1 MVNGWWLIVS
11 GLWLIAEVILSDY
24 KDLNV
29 WRESMDLVESIYR
42 LIKFLPKKEIYALSS
57 QLRRAVISIPSNI
70 AEGQNR
76 NTQKEFVQF
85 LYVSLGSA
93 SEVETQLLIAKRLNY
108 LQNIETELNQIG
120 KIRRMINALINSI
133 KRNTN

>member
-1 MVNGWWLIVS
+1 M
-11 GLWLIAEVILSDY
+11 
-24 KDLNV
+24 
-29 WRESMDLVESIYR
+29 
-42 LIKFLPKKEIYALSS
+42 YALSD

-85 LYVSLGSA
+85 LYISLGSA
-93 SEVETQLLIAKRLNY
+93 SEVETQLLIAERLNY
-108 LQNIETELNQIG
+108 LKNIENELQQIS

>member
-1 MVNGWWLIVS
+1 M
-11 GLWLIAEVILSDY
+11 EVGLSDY

-42 LIKFLPKKEIYALSS
+42 LIKFLPQEEMYALSS

-108 LQNIETELNQIG
+108 LQNIENELNQIN
-120 KIRRMINALINSI
+120 KIRKMINALINSI
-133 KRNTN
+133 KRNINQCS